1 MSQAS
6 FVLLLLAVLVCTA
19 WAQSPPVF
27 QSAGVDWRYKDQNGT
42 TLSHYQ
48 FRWYAQHNVVRFQQ
62 FFDTY
67 TIIWMRDYNEFT
79 STKVTLYYSVRR
91 PQASLAVFTPPP
103 HSQLQDNSCCMDA
116 KNGTPPV
123 RSVAQDIGIN
133 LPAVPSTARAIGT
146 ALVDGLV
153 CTGYEFMWDQDS
165 LPVIQYIHEDE
176 AQNYYPV
183 RLSLPH
189 NGRSLVYEQFTSTP
203 DPLLYFNALEGFRKR
218 CRVAESC
225 PTSG

>member
-48 FRWYAQHNVVRFQQ
+48 FRWYAEHNVVRFQE

-79 STKVTLYYSVRR
+79 STQVTLYYSVRR
-91 PQASLAVFTPPP
+91 LQA
-103 HSQLQDNSCCMDA
+103 
-116 KNGTPPV
+116 GV
-123 RSVAQDIGIN
+123 R
-133 LPAVPSTARAIGT
+133 
-146 ALVDGLV
+146 
-153 CTGYEFMWDQDS
+153 
-165 LPVIQYIHEDE
+165 
-176 AQNYYPV
+176 
-183 RLSLPH
+183 
-189 NGRSLVYEQFTSTP
+189 
-203 DPLLYFNALEGFRKR
+203 
-218 CRVAESC
+218 
-225 PTSG
+225 